1 MASRSKNFRYVIW
14 SAAPL
19 LALLLLWEAAGRI
32 GAFSKLALPLPSKVL
47 IAVIHEATS
56 PVFIANW
63 GRTLGIWIVSLFVGL
78 VIGLCLGF
86 ASGANRALGLT
97 ILPVFG
103 YLRAI
108 PPIAM
113 FPVALI
119 AIGPGGLSIGLVA
132 ALGAALYVL
141 PGTAEATRQV
151 TAQYWELAFV
161 LGTKKGK
168 FLRLFVAPGA
178 ALGAL
183 AASRIAATYAFA
195 VCVAGEMIIGGR
207 RGVGAAILDLSE
219 RYRLEEAYAY
229 VICTGI
235 GGLLI
240 DATFT
245 RIADSRSQL
254 IRSREKHT

>member
-1 MASRSKNFRYVIW
+1 MASRSKNFRYIIW
-14 SAAPL
+14 GAVPL
-19 LALLLLWEAAGRI
+19 LALLLLWEVAGRI
-32 GAFSKLALPLPSKVL
+32 GLFSNLALPLPSRVL
-47 IAVIHEATS
+47 VAVIKEAIS
-56 PVFIANW
+56 PTFLANW
-63 GRTLGIWIVSLFVGL
+63 GRTLGVWIVSLFVGL

-86 ASGANRALGLT
+86 ASGANRAVGLT
-97 ILPVFG
+97 MLPVFG

-141 PGTAEATRQV
+141 PGTAEAARHV
-151 TAQYWELAFV
+151 TAQYGELAFV
-161 LGTKKGK
+161 LGTQKGK

-229 VICTGI
+229 VICTGVV
-235 GGLLI
+235 GLLI
-240 DATFT
+240 DTLF
-245 RIADSRSQL
+245 SRL
-254 IRSREKHT
+254 GDGRRHLLRSSEGQS